1 MTNTPTQNQ
10 PPEQQYKNHP
20 ILTEVNIGDILALT
34 PTETD
39 DVRPFYFR
47 VNRLALDGCA
57 GEEVGVENGE
67 IKWSS
72 SQGTLIY
79 TEEEEELW
87 FLEESG
93 WGFNSDMDIREPVE
107 ITDVLKTETPIT
119 QQEPLKCIGIFDGWE
134 YSDDTF
140 WNYVFFEGDPVGV
153 RLENGN
159 RLKDA
164 HAYGDGDK
172 MELRDSSE
180 KTIGTLL
187 STRGYI
193 HCRTCA
199 TLKNRVNKNGYAEHR
214 KTCNGTA
221 WDAVI
226 EYRDAE
232 GRFID
237 RVADF
242 NGSPSVLYVNTW
254 QTTWHS

>member
-1 MTNTPTQNQ
+1 MTNTTAQNQ

-20 ILTEVNIGDILALT
+20 ILAEANIGDILTLT

-39 DVRPFYFR
+39 DVKPLYFR
-47 VNRLALDGCA
+47 VTRPALDGCA

-67 IKWSS
+67 ITWSS
-72 SQGTLIY
+72 SLGTLIY
-79 TEEEEELW
+79 TEEEELW
-87 FLEESG
+87 FLEGSG
-93 WGFNSDMDIREPVE
+93 WGFNSDNDIREPVE

-140 WNYVFFEGDPVGV
+140 WNYIFFEGDPVTV
-153 RLENGN
+153 WLENGN
-159 RLKDA
+159 HLEDA
-164 HAYGDGDK
+164 HSYGDGDK
-172 MELRDSSE
+172 MELCDSSG
-180 KTIGTLL
+180 KTLGTLL
-187 STRGYI
+187 STRGYT

-214 KTCNGTA
+214 ETCNGTA

-237 RVADF
+237 RVTRL
-242 NGSPSVLYVNTW
+242 NGSPSVLWNNTW
-254 QTTWHS
+254 TTTWNS